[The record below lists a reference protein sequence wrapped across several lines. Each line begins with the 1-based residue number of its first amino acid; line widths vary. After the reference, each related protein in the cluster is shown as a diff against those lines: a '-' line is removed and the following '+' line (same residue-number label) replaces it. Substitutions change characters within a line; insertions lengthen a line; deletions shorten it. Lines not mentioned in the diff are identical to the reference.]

1 MAEIFLER
9 SFETPLTASYVLAM
23 AQQAGGCYDLHRI
36 EWHGSLLAAGGRK
49 LLCRFRA
56 PDAESVRLALRDLR
70 SGFGRLW
77 TGSVHDAPGFAETDQ
92 QKANVLIE
100 RTFDPPVAE
109 SEIHKAEKDGWCA
122 QAHRV
127 TFMRTYVSDDRR
139 RMICLYQAPD
149 AESVRLAQRL
159 MTMPVDAIW
168 AFTAIRPEAP
178 DRG

>member
-9 SFETPLTASYVLAM
+9 SYETPVSASDVLAM
-23 AQQAGGCYDLHRI
+23 AKKAGGCYDLHRI
-36 EWHGSLLAAGGRK
+36 EWQGSLLAAGGRK

-56 PDAESVRLALRDLR
+56 PDAESVRIAMRDMR
-70 SGFGRLW
+70 ATFGRLW
-77 TGSVHDAPGFAETDQ
+77 TGSVHDAPGFTEADHG
-92 QKANVLIE
+92 KANVVIE
-100 RTFDPPVAE
+100 RTFDPPVTEAD
-109 SEIHKAEKDGWCA
+109 IQKAEKEGWCA

-168 AFTAIRPEAP
+168 AFTAIRP
-178 DRG
+178 GG